1 MTSPSPTQAPRR
13 KNLTMG
19 PGTLTFG
26 SVGSILD
33 ISCQI
38 TELKISAEGES
49 EDAELVLC
57 GDTIAGARTY
67 TWTMTGTTFQDLEKD
82 GVIDWTWK
90 FAGTEVPF
98 KFVPDATGTSSISG
112 RVTVDPIEVGG
123 TVGQKNKSEF
133 EWSLVGAPNLTSQ
146 TTTSET

>member
-1 MTSPSPTQAPRR
+1 MTSPSPTQATRR

-133 EWSLVGAPNLTSQ
+133 EWALVGAPNLTSQ